1 MTHSGS
7 ANPWSVPAAEIEWTL
22 DRVIDGLAKMDAE
35 LLAQLAGHCREWE
48 AKGRRLLSISDTV
61 HARLSWKLLLLDRL
75 LRQTR
80 TNLNVLGLEPGR
92 DSPLDGYRALARR

>member
-1 MTHSGS
+1 MTRSGTE
-7 ANPWSVPAAEIEWTL
+7 NPWFLPAAEIERTL

-35 LLAQLAGHCREWE
+35 LLVQLACRCREWE
-48 AKGRRLLSISDTV
+48 AKGRQLSVSDAT

-80 TNLNVLGLEPGR
+80 TNLNVLGLEPGH
-92 DSPLDGYRALARR
+92 DSPVDGYRALARR

>member
-1 MTHSGS
+1 MAREEIERSWYLPT
-7 ANPWSVPAAEIEWTL
+7 AEIERVL

-35 LLAQLAGHCREWE
+35 LLVQLACHCREWE
-48 AKGRRLLSISDTV
+48 GKGPELAISNAV

-80 TNLNVLGLEPGR
+80 INLNVLGLEARRR
-92 DSPLDGYRALARR
+92 DSAEGYRAFARH

>member
-1 MTHSGS
+1 MTRSGTE
-7 ANPWSVPAAEIEWTL
+7 NPWFLPAPEIERTL

-35 LLAQLAGHCREWE
+35 LLVQLAFRCREWDT
-48 AKGRRLLSISDTV
+48 KSRQLSVSDAT

-80 TNLNVLGLEPGR
+80 INLNVLGLEPR
-92 DSPLDGYRALARR
+92 NDSFVHGYRALARR

>member
-1 MTHSGS
+1 MMRDAMENS
-7 ANPWSVPAAEIEWTL
+7 WCLPAAEIERVL

-35 LLAQLAGHCREWE
+35 LLVQLACHCRDWE
-48 AKGRRLLSISDTV
+48 GKGPEPAISNAV

-80 TNLNVLGLEPGR
+80 INLNVLGLEARGH
-92 DSPLDGYRALARR
+92 SPADGYRAFTRR